1 MKFFALIGMAAAI
14 RLDNTWTDSGK
25 TDSGIIDQV
34 KSDPAACDK
43 RLWISD
49 DELRW

>member
-1 MKFFALIGMAAAI
+1 MKFFALISLATALKLNG
-14 RLDNTWTDSGK
+14 DD
-25 TDSGIIDQV
+25 GIIDLT
-34 KSDPAACDK
+34 KTNPDDCEK

>member
-14 RLDNTWTDSGK
+14 RVEGDN
-25 TDSGIIDQV
+25 GIIDQV
-34 KSDPAACDK
+34 KSAPNADDCEK

>member
-14 RLDNTWTDSGK
+14 RVEGDN
-25 TDSGIIDQV
+25 GIIDQV
-34 KSDPAACDK
+34 KSNPGDCDK

>member
-1 MKFFALIGMAAAI
+1 MKFLALVGLATAI
-14 RLDNTWTDSGK
+14 QLNGDN
-25 TDSGIIDQV
+25 GIIDLT
-34 KSDPAACDK
+34 KTDPADCDK